1 MNACRLNCH
10 QPVGAMM
17 MMVVVFGTMCGGCG
31 SSDDETSPASTAQE
45 PATPAATPTAEAV
58 PDKSPTVNGD
68 QPPSTVEP
76 PLDAEPPADD
86 PPAAENGDEP
96 DEPAM
101 DEDAPAMDETAT
113 GVNEADQEDRPTPQQ
128 LKPLPAPEGAK
139 RVSTEHQV
147 WFDPQRKQVIV
158 DGTVC
163 LRRGVLELLACQ
175 SKTHE
180 AVIQL
185 NAPPSVVH
193 AMLLLAGAETGAPA
207 VFHPEYRPP
216 TGSEIV
222 VKASWV
228 DKHGDLREVDAR
240 QFVRNVKTR
249 EALQQTWV
257 FSGSRFE
264 KVGDSGEE
272 VYLADNYDDFICISN
287 FPTAMMDLPMESSDK
302 AEYLLFEAFS
312 ENIPPTGTHVRL
324 TLIPQ
329 AGEAKDEG

>member
-1 MNACRLNCH
+1 
-10 QPVGAMM
+10 MM

-31 SSDDETSPASTAQE
+31 SSDDETSQASTAQE
-45 PATPAATPTAEAV
+45 TATPAAKSTAVAV
-58 PDKSPTVNGD
+58 PDKNLTAGGD
-68 QPPSTVEP
+68 QPLATVEP

-86 PPAAENGDEP
+86 PPADENG

-101 DEDAPAMDETAT
+101 DEDEPAMDETAA
-113 GVNEADQEDRPTPQQ
+113 GPNDADKEDEPTPQQ
-128 LKPLPAPEGAK
+128 LIPLPAPEGAK
-139 RVSTEHQV
+139 RVSKKHQV
-147 WFDPQRKQVIV
+147 WFDPQRKRVIV
-158 DGTVC
+158 DGTIC

-175 SKTHE
+175 TKTHE

-249 EALQQTWV
+249 EALQQNWV
-257 FSGSRFE
+257 FSGSHFE

-302 AEYLLFEAFS
+302 ADFLLYEAFS

-329 AGEAKDEG
+329 SGEP